1 MSFPSA
7 IQQLEENGV
16 TPETASTKQAEEA
29 LLHAMQNDTSMGF
42 TALTALVDAM
52 WERVEDPVAF
62 VRDRL
67 PASVREQVLRFEWRG
82 QTGLKV
88 DFDPNSK
95 LGGQI
100 ARLMGTDVARGL
112 LERKLEVHSSFANC
126 CAPIVSISPEDAKFS
141 PADQIRWQHSIDC

>member
-7 IQQLEENGV
+7 IDQLEEQGV
-16 TPETASTKQAEEA
+16 TPETASAEQAEEA
-29 LLHAMQNDTSMGF
+29 LLHAMQHDTSMGF

-52 WERVEDPVAF
+52 RERAEDPVAF

-67 PASVREQVLRFEWRG
+67 PASVRDDVLRHEWRG
-82 QTGLKV
+82 ESGLKI
-88 DFDPNSK
+88 DFDPNSRI
-95 LGGQI
+95 GGQI

-112 LERKLEVHSSFANC
+112 LERKLEVCSSFANC
-126 CAPIVSISPEDAKFS
+126 CAPIMSVSPGDVTFS